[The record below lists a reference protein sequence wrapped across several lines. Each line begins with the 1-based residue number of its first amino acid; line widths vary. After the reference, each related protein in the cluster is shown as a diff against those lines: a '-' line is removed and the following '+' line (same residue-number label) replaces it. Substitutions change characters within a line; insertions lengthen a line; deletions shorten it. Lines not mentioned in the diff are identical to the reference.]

1 MQRHGRIVFLGRAGG
16 EGGDLYAEAYDD
28 GTPHQL
34 ALTDTERGVL
44 DFAKKNCA
52 GVVVVLNSC
61 NTMQV
66 GELEETRIL
75 MQLSRCAPPVQS
87 ALRAWQN
94 SERHCEPLRQNGRY
108 LCCRLHADATY
119 VNFNKGDGAT
129 SYSNASYTRD
139 IWLSKFKGGPDF
151 DARFREYEEGVYMA
165 TVGTRPPQIW
175 TTSLLIICL
184 TV

>member
-1 MQRHGRIVFLGRAGG
+1 MNPSGKTVDTFVADCTL
-16 EGGDLYAEAYDD
+16 
-28 GTPHQL
+28 TP
-34 ALTDTERGVL
+34 
-44 DFAKKNCA
+44 
-52 GVVVVLNSC
+52 
-61 NTMQV
+61 
-66 GELEETRIL
+66 
-75 MQLSRCAPPVQS
+75 
-87 ALRAWQN
+87 
-94 SERHCEPLRQNGRY
+94 
-108 LCCRLHADATY
+108 TY